1 MIKNRIFYALAILAF
16 LGFSMLYTS
25 KVSAVLL
32 ITVAAYPVIGTICTL
47 IQAFLFHVEF
57 NDKRVVSEKDT
68 LFEMFLNVKNGSIF
82 PCVPAEIQCTLPDSD
97 SGLFVEKRIF
107 AALSPLGSAKLS
119 VNCRHI
125 YRGSYCCQIR
135 KICVY
140 DPLRIIRI
148 SCKKNIEI
156 TAVFLPRR
164 LELEDIVKPTHGDQS
179 YTQSIITAE
188 RDDFSHVREYRD
200 GDLYQMV
207 HWKLTAKADDIMIKQ
222 YDSLTEQR
230 AAILCGWRGEGDILL
245 RTDTV
250 IETAIAFASAL
261 LEKNICSYV
270 DYEGENICKVSDSGE
285 FGQFYE
291 LMSVIPVNTNPE
303 DFVSRIDNTDLCGL
317 SALVLITPEL
327 SDDIV
332 ARANAASTMC
342 KVYLVYINL
351 LCRPILPTITEEKF
365 EFLDVRAPGQDA
377 LNYAVSLLR
386 K

>member
-1 MIKNRIFYALAILAF
+1 MVKNRIFYALAILAC
-16 LGFSMLYTS
+16 LGFSMAYTS

-32 ITVAAYPVIGTICTL
+32 ITVAAYPVVGTICTL
-47 IQAFLFHVEF
+47 IQAFLFRAEF
-57 NDKRVVSEKDT
+57 NDRRVVSEKDT
-68 LFEMFLNVKNGSIF
+68 LFEMFLNVKNSSIF

-107 AALSPLGSAKLS
+107 TTLPPLGSAKLS
-119 VNCRHI
+119 VNCRHL
-125 YRGSYCCQIR
+125 YRGSYSCRIR

-148 SCKKNIEI
+148 SRRKNIEI
-156 TAVFLPRR
+156 SAVFLPRR
-164 LELEDIVKPTHGDQS
+164 LNLDDVLKPTHGDQS
-179 YTQSIITAE
+179 YTRNIITAE
-188 RDDFSHVREYRD
+188 RDDFSHVRDYRD

-207 HWKLTAKADDIMIKQ
+207 HWKLTAKADDIMVKQ

-230 AAILCGWRGEGDILL
+230 AAILCGWRGDGDILM

-250 IETAIAFASAL
+250 IETAIAFVSAL
-261 LEKNICSYV
+261 LEKNVGSYV
-270 DYEGENICKVSDSGE
+270 DYEGENICKISDSGE
-285 FGQFYE
+285 FERFYE
-291 LMSVIPVNTNPE
+291 LMSVIPINTNPE

-332 ARANAASTMC
+332 ARANAASASC

-351 LCRPILPTITEEKF
+351 LCRNVPSTITEEKF
-365 EFLDVRAPGQDA
+365 SFLDIRAPGQDA
-377 LNYAVSLLR
+377 LDYATQLL
-386 K
+386 

>member
-1 MIKNRIFYALAILAF
+1 MVKNRIFYALVILAC
-16 LGFSMLYTS
+16 LGFSMAYTS

-32 ITVAAYPVIGTICTL
+32 IMVAAYPVVGAICTL
-47 IQAFLFHVEF
+47 IQAFLFRAEF

-68 LFEMFLNVKNGSIF
+68 LFEMFLNVKNSSIF

-107 AALSPLGSAKLS
+107 TTLPPLGSAKLS
-119 VNCRHI
+119 VNCRHL
-125 YRGSYCCQIR
+125 YRGSYSCRIR

-148 SCKKNIEI
+148 SRKKNIEI
-156 TAVFLPRR
+156 SAVFLPRR
-164 LELEDIVKPTHGDQS
+164 LNLDDVLKPTHGDQS
-179 YTQSIITAE
+179 YTQNIITAE
-188 RDDFSHVREYRD
+188 RDDFSHVRDYRD

-207 HWKLTAKADDIMIKQ
+207 HWKLTAKADDIMVKQ

-230 AAILCGWRGEGDILL
+230 AAILCGWRGDGDILM

-250 IETAIAFASAL
+250 IETSIAFVSAL
-261 LEKNICSYV
+261 LEKNVGSYV
-270 DYEGENICKVSDSGE
+270 DYEGENICKISDSGE
-285 FGQFYE
+285 FERFYE

-332 ARANAASTMC
+332 ARANAASAAC

-351 LCRPILPTITEEKF
+351 LCRNVPSTITEEKF
-365 EFLDVRAPGQDA
+365 SFLDIRAPGQDA
-377 LNYAVSLLR
+377 LDYATQLL
-386 K
+386 

>member
-1 MIKNRIFYALAILAF
+1 MVKNRIFYTLAILAC
-16 LGFSMLYTS
+16 LGFSMAYTS

-32 ITVAAYPVIGTICTL
+32 ITVAAYPVVGTICTL
-47 IQAFLFHVEF
+47 IQAFLFRAEF
-57 NDKRVVSEKDT
+57 NEKRVVSEKDT
-68 LFEMFLNVKNGSIF
+68 LFEMFLNVKNSSIF

-107 AALSPLGSAKLS
+107 TTLPPLGSARLS

-125 YRGSYCCQIR
+125 YRGSYSCRIR

-148 SCKKNIEI
+148 SRKKNIEI
-156 TAVFLPRR
+156 SVVFLPRR
-164 LELEDIVKPTHGDQS
+164 LELEDVLKPTHGDQS
-179 YTQSIITAE
+179 YTQNIITAE
-188 RDDFSHVREYRD
+188 RDDFSHVRDYRD

-207 HWKLTAKADDIMIKQ
+207 HWKLTAKTDDIMIKQ

-230 AAILCGWRGEGDILL
+230 AAILCGWRGDGDILM

-250 IETAIAFASAL
+250 IETSIAFVSAL
-261 LEKNICSYV
+261 LKKNVGSYV
-270 DYEGENICKVSDSGE
+270 DYEGENICKVSDLGE
-285 FGQFYE
+285 FERFYE

-332 ARANAASTMC
+332 ARANAASASC

-351 LCRPILPTITEEKF
+351 LCRNIPPTITEEKF
-365 EFLDVRAPGQDA
+365 SFLDIRAPGQDA
-377 LNYAVSLLR
+377 LDYATQLL
-386 K
+386 

>member
-1 MIKNRIFYALAILAF
+1 MVKNRIFYALAILAC
-16 LGFSMLYTS
+16 LGFSMAYTS

-32 ITVAAYPVIGTICTL
+32 ITVAAYPIVGTICTL
-47 IQAFLFHVEF
+47 IQAFLFRAEF
-57 NDKRVVSEKDT
+57 NEKRVVSEKDT
-68 LFEMFLNVKNGSIF
+68 LFEMFLNVKNSSIF

-107 AALSPLGSAKLS
+107 ATLPPLGSARLS

-125 YRGSYCCQIR
+125 YRGSYSCRIR

-148 SCKKNIEI
+148 SRKKNIELS
-156 TAVFLPRR
+156 AVFLPRR
-164 LELEDIVKPTHGDQS
+164 LELEDVLKPTHGDQS
-179 YTQSIITAE
+179 YTQNIITAE
-188 RDDFSHVREYRD
+188 RDDFSHVRDYRD

-207 HWKLTAKADDIMIKQ
+207 HWKLTAKTDDIMIKQ

-230 AAILCGWRGEGDILL
+230 AAILCGWRGDGDILM

-261 LEKNICSYV
+261 LKKNVGSYV
-270 DYEGENICKVSDSGE
+270 DYEGENICKVSDSSE
-285 FGQFYE
+285 FEQFYE
-291 LMSVIPVNTNPE
+291 LMSVIPVNTAPE

-332 ARANAASTMC
+332 ARANAAAALC

-351 LCRPILPTITEEKF
+351 LCRNVPSTITGEKF
-365 EFLDVRAPGQDA
+365 DFLDIRAPGQDA
-377 LNYAVSLLR
+377 LDYAAQLL
-386 K
+386 